1 MVLKDVRQ
9 IISEL
14 ARIKKSIPPTEDVG
28 RYLPDV
34 RVNVRGEGERCG
46 IKKALRLIEQA
57 PTIDAVPVVR
67 CRECKHRGYDFCP
80 MCHDEY
86 TYDEDDGGD
95 YFTVDNTTDDGF
107 CHMGAKMDGG
117 A

>member
-1 MVLKDVRQ
+1 MRV
-9 IISEL
+9 IIQE
-14 ARIKKSIPPTEDVG
+14 E
-28 RYLPDV
+28 
-34 RVNVRGEGERCG
+34 
-46 IKKALRLIEQA
+46 ALRRSVGHYYRHFIHEL

-107 CHMGAKMDGG
+107 CHKGAKMDGG
-117 A
+117 AEK